1 MCPKNP
7 YHFTTYNKKSPGAR
21 QCDRAWINLYDDVC
35 MDNTQNNDK
44 QATLPNFDA
53 IRHLDDDGREY
64 WFARELYPL
73 LGYTTW
79 RRFLEVV
86 GRAKTACVAM
96 KIEPSD
102 HFDNTVKMVE
112 LGSGSSR
119 EIDDVALSRYACYLI
134 VQNGDPSKPVIA
146 AGQTYFAIQTRR
158 QELADEEAFAKL
170 DEDQKRLVLRREMK
184 EHNKRLSDAAHDAGV
199 VDPKDYAI
207 FQNYGYKGLYGG
219 LGQQDIHARKGLKK
233 SQKILDHM
241 GHEELAA
248 NLFRATQ
255 TEAKLRREKIV
266 GKTEANQTH
275 YSVGNEVSETIKRL
289 GGTMPEDLPTP
300 EKSIKQLER
309 EEPKRLEL
317 LEKSSSDAKRDK
329 SSRLE

>member
-1 MCPKNP
+1 ML
-7 YHFTTYNKKSPGAR
+7 
-21 QCDRAWINLYDDVC
+21 RALEITVDEIC
-35 MDNTQNNDK
+35 MGNTHNQSE
-44 QATLPNFDA
+44 QATLPYLEA

-73 LGYTTW
+73 LGYATW
-79 RRFLEVV
+79 RRFAEVV
-86 GRAKTACVAM
+86 GRAKTACFAM
-96 KIEPSD
+96 KVEPSD
-102 HFDNTVKMVE
+102 HFDNIVRMVK

-119 EIDDVALSRYACYLI
+119 EIDDIALSRYACYLI
-134 VQNGDPSKPVIA
+134 IQNGDPSKPVIA

-170 DEDQKRLVLRREMK
+170 DGYQKRLT
-184 EHNKRLSDAAHDAGV
+184 DAAHDAGI
-199 VDPKDYAI
+199 VDPKDDAT
-207 FQNYGYKGLYGG
+207 FQNDGYKGLYGG
-219 LGQQDIHARKGLKK
+219 LGQQDIHARKGLEK

-255 TEAKLRREKIV
+255 TEAKLRREHIT

-275 YSVGNEVSETIKRL
+275 YCVGKEVRETIKRL

-309 EEPKRLEL
+309 EEQKRLEL
-317 LEKSSSDAKRDK
+317 LETSSADAKRDK
-329 SSRLE
+329 SSRLK